1 MTPCR
6 NMRVLVSA
14 LAREARQ
21 EKQFQKNVDVSPIA
35 ASFTVGDTLTAACPS
50 PKKILET
57 AGLHRFVKAS
67 CTKRRRKKSSFC
79 EQITKFIC
87 PP

>member
-6 NMRVLVSA
+6 SMRVLVSA

-35 ASFTVGDTLTAACPS
+35 ASFTVDDTLTAACPS
-50 PKKILET
+50 PKKNT
-57 AGLHRFVKAS
+57 
-67 CTKRRRKKSSFC
+67 
-79 EQITKFIC
+79 
-87 PP
+87 